1 MFKSMYMDKSN
12 KDRTTPAAPR
22 HTSLRKSDGKRKEKE
37 NEIHV
42 AIREVPTV
50 PAEPPVPRAPAPPT
64 EHNVVAYGLW

>member
-22 HTSLRKSDGKRKEKE
+22 RASLRKNDGKRKEKE

-42 AIREVPTV
+42 AIRSTYW
-50 PAEPPVPRAPAPPT
+50 A
-64 EHNVVAYGLW
+64 